1 MPLARHDKDYLLSAI
16 TPIDAKVVDI
26 DRVFTNLLPL
36 LKYEGVPITRGRRKF
51 VTIDGLTAMV
61 CRDDT
66 LHFQGFAERA
76 QVVHRWLESDFLSV
90 VHRGKAD
97 KQQVAAPLPMH
108 LNTYKLRNA
117 KHCKS
122 RGVADQIFSL
132 LYYGAPDV
140 MKELCDFLFRG
151 ADYYTD
157 QYDGHSDLD
166 IETLLMMR
174 ILDQKDRDY
183 SDERKKPNVPLPLC
197 IGQARILGDDIAR
210 LLAYQQEMP
219 RLVLI
224 THIKNVMA
232 LHVGIYVLRLIQ
244 LVPDL
249 VARGMFASTC
259 RDCPVHAENLD
270 LFDVCTFPVHLL
282 TDMGEDYRS
291 HMAELVRR
299 QFSVHLEQ
307 LNTYVRAHLVLKK
320 LQEFADDLL
329 QRRRID
335 PPHSLEQILALRDY
349 GDPMDIKTF
358 FEIRIRSLMASD
370 SGDADERLVAIRR
383 LGLNEL
389 DAYVEMVYLLRQ
401 SFHQSF
407 YRGFFDSIFRKN
419 RGAGLMRQ
427 GYGRANKRRYSLSS
441 GLLETLVHIA
451 VLESAPNGG
460 FRTRSVRVDDFIEWL
475 RRRYGIYIS
484 RLPAV
489 REPSI
494 ADLEALRLNVQAF
507 KDRLREIG
515 FYTDLSDAY
524 ISQVIR
530 PRYHFEQRMTI

>member
-1 MPLARHDKDYLLSAI
+1 M
-16 TPIDAKVVDI
+16 VDI

-51 VTIDGLTAMV
+51 VTIGGLAATV

-76 QVVHRWLESDFLSV
+76 QVVHHWLESDFLSL
-90 VHRGKAD
+90 VHRGKTD

-117 KHCKS
+117 KHC
-122 RGVADQIFSL
+122 RDYGVADQIFSL

-140 MKELCDFLFRG
+140 MRELRDFLFRG
-151 ADYYTD
+151 ADYYAD
-157 QYDGHSDLD
+157 QYDGQSDLD

-183 SDERKKPNVPLPLC
+183 PDDRKKPNVPLPLC
-197 IGQARILGDDIAR
+197 IGQAHILGDDIAR
-210 LLAYQQEMP
+210 LLAYQHEMP

-224 THIKNVMA
+224 NYIKNVMA
-232 LHVGIYVLRLIQ
+232 LHMGIYVLRLTQ

-249 VARGMFASTC
+249 VARGTFASAC
-259 RDCPVHAENLD
+259 RDCPVQAGD
-270 LFDVCTFPVHLL
+270 PGLFDVCTFPVHLL
-282 TDMGEDYRS
+282 TDIGEDYRS
-291 HMAELVRR
+291 HMAELARR
-299 QFSVHLEQ
+299 QFNAHLEQ

-320 LQEFADDLL
+320 LQEFANDLL
-329 QRRRID
+329 QRGRID
-335 PPHSLEQILALRDY
+335 PPQSLEQILALRDY
-349 GDPMDIKTF
+349 DDPMDIKTF

-370 SGDADERLVAIRR
+370 SGDPDERLVAIRW
-383 LGLNEL
+383 LGLSEL
-389 DAYVEMVYLLRQ
+389 DTYVEMVYLLRQ
-401 SFHQSF
+401 RFHQK
-407 YRGFFDSIFRKN
+407 YYTDLLDSIFQKN
-419 RGAGLMRQ
+419 REARLMRQ
-427 GYGRANKRRYSLSS
+427 GYGRANKRRYNLGS

-451 VLESAPNGG
+451 VLESAPNGD
-460 FRTRSVRVDDFIEWL
+460 FRTRSIRVDDFIKWL

-484 RLPAV
+484 RLPAA

-494 ADLEALRLNVQAF
+494 ADLEALRLNVQSF

-530 PRYHFEQRMTI
+530 PRYHFEQRMTALQNTG

>member
-1 MPLARHDKDYLLSAI
+1 MPLAKQDKDYLISAI
-16 TPIDAKVVDI
+16 TPVNPKLVDI

-36 LKYEGVPITRGRRKF
+36 LKYEGAPITRGRREF
-51 VTIDGLTAMV
+51 VTTDSLTAMV

-76 QVVHRWLESDFLSV
+76 QVVHHWLESDFLSL
-90 VHRGKAD
+90 VHRGKTD

-117 KHCKS
+117 KHC
-122 RGVADQIFSL
+122 RDYGVADQIFSL

-140 MKELCDFLFRG
+140 LKELRDFLFRG

-157 QYDGHSDLD
+157 QYDGQSDLD

-174 ILDQKDRDY
+174 ILDQKERDY
-183 SDERKKPNVPLPLC
+183 PDDRKKPSVPWPLC

-210 LLAYQQEMP
+210 LLAYQHKMP

-224 THIKNVMA
+224 SHIKNVMA
-232 LHVGIYVLRLIQ
+232 LHVGIYMLRLFQI
-244 LVPDL
+244 VPDL
-249 VARGMFASTC
+249 VAQGTFASTC
-259 RDCPVHAENLD
+259 RDCPVQSENSD
-270 LFDVCTFPVHLL
+270 LFDACAFPLHLI

-291 HMAELVRR
+291 HMAELAR
-299 QFSVHLEQ
+299 QQFNIHLER
-307 LNTYVRAHLVLKK
+307 LNLYVRAHLMLKK
-320 LQEFADDLL
+320 LQEFGDDLS
-329 QRRRID
+329 QRHRIVL
-335 PPHSLEQILALRDY
+335 PESLEEILALRDY
-349 GDPMDIKTF
+349 DAPMELKTF

-370 SGDADERLVAIRR
+370 SGNPDERLVAIRR

-389 DAYVEMVYLLRQ
+389 DTYVEMVYLLRQ
-401 SFHQSF
+401 QFHQS
-407 YRGFFDSIFRKN
+407 YYIDLLDSIFQKN
-419 RGAGLMRQ
+419 RETGLMRQ
-427 GYGRANKRRYSLSS
+427 GYGRANKRRYSLGS
-441 GLLETLVHIA
+441 GLLETLIHIA
-451 VLESAPNGG
+451 VLESTPEDG
-460 FRTRSVRVDDFIEWL
+460 FRTRSIRVDSSVEWL
-475 RRRYGIYIS
+475 RRRYSIYIS

-494 ADLEALRLNVQAF
+494 TDLEALRLNSQAF

-530 PRYHFEQRMTI
+530 PRYHFEQRVTT